1 MARMRFMCKI
11 QVVTA
16 VSVMLSI
23 ALLAL
28 VYTCSRDFAQAMYV
42 MNWRF
47 RKGHTAL
54 TQDFL

>member
-11 QVVTA
+11 KAVTA
-16 VSVMLSI
+16 VSVILSI

-28 VYTCSRDFAQAMYV
+28 VYACSHDFAQVVYV

-47 RKGHTAL
+47 GKGHTAL
-54 TQDFL
+54 MQDFL